1 MRARASEE
9 RTPVDAIANA
19 VIATEGVT
27 LLDVDPGASTNRT
40 VYTFVGTPDRIID
53 GALNAAKAAFPLID
67 MTKHK
72 VDCQRR
78 VQ

>member
-1 MRARASEE
+1 M
-9 RTPVDAIANA
+9 
-19 VIATEGVT
+19 
-27 LLDVDPGASTNRT
+27 DVDPGASTNRT

-72 VDCQRR
+72 VDFRSKKKPR
-78 VQ
+78 LLHIA